1 MVAAEDGSRLLLLP
15 QGGPNVYVY
24 QVEEDSWSIGGALEV
39 LVNKYEA
46 ALEKQRKHTYTAL
59 FSTIILIIVICI
71 MPSKKFY
78 C

>member
-46 ALEKQRKHTYTAL
+46 ALEKQGKHTYITL
-59 FSTIILIIVICI
+59 FSTIFFVIIIDI

-78 C
+78 